1 MAAKAS
7 DKEIKMEYTRLG
19 KSGLNISKLIL
30 GGMSYG
36 SSDWWEWVLNE
47 EAALPLLKHA
57 YDAGITTWD
66 TADMYSNGVSEKIIG
81 NALKKYNIP
90 RNRVVILT
98 KCYFGVTDPEEGQ
111 QRVYATPGGDI
122 DPKWVNRIG
131 LSRKHIFDAVDASVE
146 RLGTYIDVLQ
156 IHRLDHETPRE
167 EIMKALNDVVE
178 SGKVRYI
185 GASSMAAWEF
195 QTLQNIAEKNGWH
208 KFISMQNYYNL
219 LYREEEREMI
229 PYCKDTG
236 VGLIPWSPMARG
248 ALARPYDS
256 RSTVR
261 EGSDKILSGIVRKES
276 EIDKTVVGRVQE
288 VADKLGVSMARV
300 AIAWALQKGTNP
312 IVGLSS
318 KERIDEAVEAVKW
331 QTGGGLTEEDCKYLE
346 DGTRRRKCTSGRGST
361 TCLYCTER
369 GITCIRNSGAPS
381 PSPQGYSAPSS
392 PPVVRQ
398 PAAAGLP
405 LPPPVICLELVELY
419 FDFIHDKFHSI
430 FHRPSLTEDVRQG
443 VVPPVILFAIF
454 ALSARFSENEA
465 FSGIPP
471 RERSKPYYDESARLV
486 DIRDTSIATIQAC
499 ILLGGIGSCEAL
511 AFNESVYYTVA
522 CRMANLL
529 GLSKRTG
536 ATPLEQEL
544 NIRSESSFLVIFKL
558 LIELVWWTL
567 CMVDVWSSK
576 SVGLPRQMSHFS
588 DLPLPI
594 DEYTFL
600 QWRRGAQDNTEVSS
614 DRSSSL
620 IAQMILLNRI
630 LMEINDTI
638 TETVTAG
645 TVTLVLDKT
654 VQDLSQKLDN
664 WYYALPEYM
673 HDTPQNLERYASQGL
688 GRIFVA
694 VYLGYYH
701 YGQLLFYQFL
711 HDDQHSTGGNRYAN
725 KCKAHA
731 AGLCLLVYAAQETPG
746 CEVRYNMIGHILV
759 IASTV
764 QIHTLL
770 FGTDEAEIAV
780 ARSRVV
786 RNFQILT
793 DMQRWWAW
801 LDMCFVRLHT
811 FHDMCRRS
819 MATSFRM
826 DEWMMKFLSEFSKP
840 IEEKTEDSTQAA
852 LDWARNIE
860 AYPQGHVEEQIVG
873 VYPSLSSRY
882 NVSPP

>member
-1 MAAKAS
+1 MATKAS
-7 DKEIKMEYTRLG
+7 DKECKMEYTRLG

-36 SSDWWEWVLNE
+36 SPEWWAWVLNE

-66 TADMYSNGVSEKIIG
+66 TADMYSNGESERILGK
-81 NALKKYNIP
+81 ALKKYNIP
-90 RNRVVILT
+90 RNRIVLLT
-98 KCYFGVTDPEEGQ
+98 KCYFGVADPEEGQ

-219 LYREEEREMI
+219 IYREEEREMI

-261 EGSDKILSGIVRKES
+261 EGSDQILNGIVRKES
-276 EIDKTVVGRVQE
+276 ETDKVVVGRVQE
-288 VADKLGVSMARV
+288 VAEKLGVSMARV
-300 AIAWALQKGTNP
+300 AIAWSLQKGTNP

-331 QTGGGLTEEDCKYLE
+331 QSGGGLTAEDCKYLE
-346 DGTRRRKCTSGRGST
+346 DGTRRRKCTSGRGPT
-361 TCLYCTER
+361 ACLYCTER

-381 PSPQGYSAPSS
+381 PSSRSYSAPLS
-392 PPVVRQ
+392 PPVARQ
-398 PAAAGLP
+398 PAPAGLP
-405 LPPPVICLELVELY
+405 LPPLALCLELVELY

-465 FSGIPP
+465 FYSIAP
-471 RERSKPYYDESARLV
+471 RDRSKPYYDESARLV
-486 DIRDTSIATIQAC
+486 DIRDTSITTIQAC
-499 ILLGGIGSCEAL
+499 ILLGGIGSSEAC

-529 GLSKRTG
+529 GLSKKTG
-536 ATPLEQEL
+536 ANALEQEL
-544 NIRSESSFLVIFKL
+544 NIRRESSPLVIFKV
-558 LIELVWWTL
+558 LIKSVWWTL

-576 SVGLPRQMSHFS
+576 SVRLPRQMSHFS

-600 QWRRGAQDNTEVSS
+600 QWRRGAQDNTEMSS

-630 LMEINDTI
+630 LMEINDAI

-654 VQDLSQKLDN
+654 VQDLSLKLDN
-664 WYYALPEYM
+664 WYDALPEYM
-673 HDTPQNLERYASQGL
+673 HNTPQNLERYASQGL

-725 KCKAHA
+725 KCKSHA
-731 AGLCLLVYAAQETPG
+731 ANLCLIVYAAQETPG
-746 CEVRYNMIGHILV
+746 CEVRYNMVGHILV

-770 FGTDEAEIAV
+770 FGTDEAEISV

-793 DMQRWWAW
+793 ELKRYWAW
-801 LDMCFVRLHT
+801 LDMCFVRLHI

-826 DEWMMKFLSEFSKP
+826 DEWMMKFLSEFSEP
-840 IEEKTEDSTQAA
+840 IEEKTEDSAQAA

-860 AYPQGHVEEQIVG
+860 AHPQGNTEEQTSG
-873 VYPSLSSRY
+873 
-882 NVSPP
+882 SPYV